1 MKRKELEHV
10 LRAASQIVDQRDF
23 LVIGSAAILGTY
35 DDDVLPIEASRSEEA
50 DLAPFDDPTG
60 EKSAAVEGSLGQ
72 LSRFHATFGY
82 YADGVDFATAT
93 APEGWEDRLIAFE
106 PPGAQP
112 GRGMCLEPHDLA
124 ASKLAAGRI
133 KDLEFVDALLRA
145 GLIEPAILRERVDLL
160 PRARV
165 PAAALG
171 RARGWAQDWR

>member
-10 LRAASQIVDQRDF
+10 LRAASQIVKQRDF

-35 DDDVLPIEASRSEEA
+35 RDDVLPIEASRSEEA

-60 EKSAAVEGSLGQ
+60 EKSAAIEGSLGQ
-72 LSRFHATFGY
+72 LSQFHSTFGY
-82 YADGVDFATAT
+82 YADGVEFTTAT
-93 APEGWEDRLIAFE
+93 APDGWQDRLIAFE

-133 KDLEFVDALLRA
+133 KDFEFVEDNESIR
-145 GLIEPAILRERVDLL
+145 
-160 PRARV
+160 
-165 PAAALG
+165 
-171 RARGWAQDWR
+171 